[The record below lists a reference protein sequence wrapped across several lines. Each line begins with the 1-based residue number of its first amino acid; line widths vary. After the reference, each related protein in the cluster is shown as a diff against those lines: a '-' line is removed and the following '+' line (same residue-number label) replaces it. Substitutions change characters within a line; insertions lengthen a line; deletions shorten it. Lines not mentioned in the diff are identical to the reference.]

1 MSHKATHWLAS
12 IPPESITHGEFRILF
27 HLCDCHNPSAGC
39 FPSQAYLRNASG
51 GSNGGVNKW
60 LLGLEEKGFIKRELD
75 FDPKTKK
82 RKPTQYTLG
91 FEMEPC
97 PKSGHGSGAKP
108 KLTSGNATVSVEPC
122 PNSGHGSDE
131 FSGRNPTPLS
141 GDGAN
146 STFEAKPTPL
156 LGQSQLHPSG
166 VVLKDKPVKEP
177 VKEPYAGEPAGEF
190 SDLFEKFFA
199 KYPSAVERRSAEREW
214 RKALARGA
222 DALSIINAAVNYALT
237 KEVKRGFTKKPANWL
252 NSDAWRDHVGTPT
265 KAPSKAEIDANTAAL
280 IKGGNRTV
288 AQQVSSY
295 RASELVHAG
304 LITVDDCQRA
314 GVRL

>member
-12 IPPESITHGEFRILF
+12 IQPESITHGEFRILF

-60 LLGLEEKGFIKRELD
+60 LLGLEDKGFIKRELD
-75 FDPKTKK
+75 FDPKTRK

-156 LGQSQLHPSG
+156 LGQSQG
-166 VVLKDKPVKEP
+166 T
-177 VKEPYAGEPAGEF
+177 
-190 SDLFEKFFA
+190 
-199 KYPSAVERRSAEREW
+199 RR
-214 RKALARGA
+214 
-222 DALSIINAAVNYALT
+222 
-237 KEVKRGFTKKPANWL
+237 
-252 NSDAWRDHVGTPT
+252 RDFL
-265 KAPSKAEIDANTAAL
+265 APSHVYVFAVDTDKSIAPTLPSLSGRVPHHLAACHH
-280 IKGGNRTV
+280 R
-288 AQQVSSY
+288 
-295 RASELVHAG
+295 RF
-304 LITVDDCQRA
+304 
-314 GVRL
+314 